1 MSWGRACNRA
11 AAQVTV
17 REFPSTGKEELT
29 RCGVKADCCSAQSE
43 MLCGMSGLYMK
54 TEVISGVNR
63 NRSEFR

>member
-1 MSWGRACNRA
+1 M
-11 AAQVTV
+11 
-17 REFPSTGKEELT
+17 REFLSTGKEELA